1 MEDAT
6 AALRPASRVTT
17 WLALLLFA
25 VIAVGGLYHVKW
37 APYYTKSFAAA
48 AHHSIGASIL
58 TGAEAGPA
66 SVGWRA
72 GLAYSA
78 QYLKAIWQALVLGLA
93 LGAGAQA
100 LLPRSG
106 LARFFAGR
114 AASVRAAGLAVPSM
128 MCTCCAAPVA
138 VGLLES
144 ESSAAAT
151 LVYWLANPVLNP
163 ATLIFIGFVLG
174 WQWTAFRLVIGIP
187 LVFVLGHAAAS
198 RLPRG
203 AGLALPPPPAAP
215 SRTFLLEWALS
226 FGRLAVRLVPE
237 YVVIVFALGALR
249 AWLFPVMTPAIG
261 HAPWIAP
268 VLAAVGTL
276 FVIPTAGEVPIIQ
289 VLQHFGLGAAGAAAL
304 LITLPAVSLPS
315 LAMLGR
321 VLPLRM
327 LAVLGIGTFLFGL
340 IAAGLAAALGL

>member
-1 MEDAT
+1 MENAASAT
-6 AALRPASRVTT
+6 RPASRVTV
-17 WLALLLFA
+17 WLSLALFA
-25 VIAVGGLYHVKW
+25 AIAVGGLYHVKW
-37 APYYTKSFAAA
+37 APYYTKSFVAA
-48 AHHSIGASIL
+48 AHHSIGASIV
-58 TGAEAGPA
+58 TGAQAGPV

-106 LARFFAGR
+106 LARFFGGR
-114 AASVRAAGLAVPSM
+114 GALVCAAGLAVPSM

-144 ESSAAAT
+144 ETGAAAT

-174 WQWTAFRLVIGIP
+174 WQWTVLRLAIGIP
-187 LVFVLGHAAAS
+187 LVFMLGHGAAS
-198 RLPRG
+198 MLPRG
-203 AGLALPPPPAAP
+203 QVLDLPSTPAAP
-215 SRTFLLEWALS
+215 SRNFLLEWALS
-226 FGRLAVRLVPE
+226 FCRLAVRLVPE
-237 YVVIVFALGALR
+237 YVVIVFALGAVR

-268 VLAAVGTL
+268 ALAAVGTL

-321 VLPLRM
+321 VLPLRV
-327 LAVLGIGTFLFGL
+327 LAVLGFGTFLFGL
-340 IAAGLAAALGL
+340 IAAGLAAAVGF